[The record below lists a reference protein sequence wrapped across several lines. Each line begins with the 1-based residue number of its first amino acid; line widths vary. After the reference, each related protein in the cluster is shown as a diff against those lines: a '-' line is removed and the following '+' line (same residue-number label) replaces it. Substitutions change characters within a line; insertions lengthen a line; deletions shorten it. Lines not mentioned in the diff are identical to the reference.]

1 MGRTLRRAAA
11 ASLVAALVGTL
22 VFAQVTAASALT
34 DRRRAA
40 RAIGYLATK
49 QRANGSIP
57 AFSTIGSTAD
67 AVLAVVAAGTGRDV
81 MRAALSFLRDR
92 VQAGKVTTLGLRAK
106 VAIAVAAAGRDPH
119 DFGHRDLIRRIRST
133 MGADGHFGNGSVLD
147 QTLAILAIEAAG
159 NTPRSVALGWLE
171 SAQCPDGGWAFDAPY
186 DPSGDDADCR
196 SISDPANDFFPADS
210 NTTSYAVQAI
220 EAFDGA
226 FAFPANPFAF
236 FRSLRDAV
244 HGGWSYTS
252 DSPGTD
258 ANSTALVLSAYV
270 SAGRRL
276 PVGGLEAMRALQYT
290 RCGAFAYSWSGN
302 ALTAPDVGATIGGV
316 LGLRKRAIP
325 FTGTVIGSA
334 PSVAD
339 C

>member
-1 MGRTLRRAAA
+1 MGRTLRRVVA
-11 ASLVAALVGTL
+11 ASLFVALVGL
-22 VFAQVTAASALT
+22 FIFGQVITASAVT
-34 DRRRAA
+34 DRQRAA

-67 AVLAVVAAGTGRDV
+67 AVLATVAAGTGRDV

-92 VQAGKVTTLGLRAK
+92 VEAAKITTLGLRAK
-106 VAIAVAAAGRDPH
+106 VAIAVAAAGGDPH
-119 DFGHRDLIRRIRST
+119 DFGRHNLIRRIRAT
-133 MGADGHFGNGSVLD
+133 MGPDGHFGTGSVLD
-147 QTLAILAIEAAG
+147 QSLAILAIEAAG
-159 NTPRSVALGWLE
+159 NTPRGEALGWLE

-186 DPSGDDADCR
+186 DPATDDADCR
-196 SISDPANDFFPADS
+196 SKTDPTNDFFPADS

-220 EAFDGA
+220 EAFDRA
-226 FAFPANPFAF
+226 TSFPASPFAF

-252 DSPGTD
+252 DFSTTD

-276 PVGGLEAMRALQYT
+276 PAGGLAALRALQYL
-290 RCGAFAYSWSGN
+290 RCGAFAYSWNGS
-302 ALTAPDVGATIGGV
+302 ALTAPDVGATIGAV
-316 LGLRKRAIP
+316 LGLRRRAIP
-325 FTGTVIGSA
+325 VTGAVVGPAI
-334 PSVAD
+334 SVAG